1 MAKEIIMPKFGFTQE
16 VGRVVAWLK
25 REGDYVEA
33 GDPIMEVETDKVV
46 MEIEAPASGYLA
58 GLRAAVGDEVPVT
71 QVIGYIVAEGEQ
83 LTAVQST
90 AEALPA
96 DALPPE
102 AEPTPIKA
110 TPLAQR
116 IAQAES
122 VDLSGVAG
130 TGPQGRVTKRDVE
143 QALAASS
150 AAVKANGKRRATPAA
165 RRVARE
171 QGIDLQQVSGS
182 GPRQRVQV
190 RDVLALAQAVRQ
202 PAPVPTPPSTPTSQ
216 AAPEPSPPPEVA
228 SSGER
233 RVPFSSMRRAI
244 ARNLQA
250 SWQAAPHIFFTADA
264 DLSAAQRLV
273 QLANERAA
281 EGEKVTLTAAILKA
295 TAWALTRH
303 PVVNSHIDGEAVIQF
318 AHVHL
323 GVAVALEN
331 GLVVPVIRHAERL
344 GLRALASEVARL
356 SAAAKAGRLRPDD
369 LTGATFS
376 VSNLGMYPVKQF
388 TAIINPPQVGIL
400 AVGRAQRVFVP
411 DEHDQPVLKRL
422 VSLTLSVDHRAVDGA
437 AAAAFLGDIVDAL
450 SQPEILLL

>member
-58 GLRAAVGDEVPVT
+58 GLRAAAGDEVPVT

-83 LTAVQST
+83 LPTAG
-90 AEALPA
+90 AEALAA
-96 DALPPE
+96 DATPPD
-102 AEPTPIKA
+102 ADDAPVKA

-122 VDLSGVAG
+122 VDLSGVVG

-143 QALAASS
+143 QALAAAS
-150 AAVKANGKRRATPAA
+150 AVVKANGKQRATPAA

-190 RDVLALAQAVRQ
+190 RDVMALAQAVRQ
-202 PAPVPTPPSTPTSQ
+202 PAPVPAPPPTPAPQ
-216 AAPEPSPPPEVA
+216 AAPEPPPSAEA
-228 SSGER
+228 AYSGER
-233 RVPFSSMRRAI
+233 RVPFNSMRRAI

-303 PVVNSHIDGEAVIQF
+303 PSVNSHIDGEAKSSSLRTSPRRSSRF
-318 AHVHL
+318 
-323 GVAVALEN
+323 G
-331 GLVVPVIRHAERL
+331 ERPSCA
-344 GLRALASEVARL
+344 GNSAR
-356 SAAAKAGRLRPDD
+356 
-369 LTGATFS
+369 
-376 VSNLGMYPVKQF
+376 
-388 TAIINPPQVGIL
+388 
-400 AVGRAQRVFVP
+400 
-411 DEHDQPVLKRL
+411 
-422 VSLTLSVDHRAVDGA
+422 
-437 AAAAFLGDIVDAL
+437 
-450 SQPEILLL
+450 